1 MTKEQLIELVKFT
14 AGEIIA
20 PNELSTEDAESIV
33 DDFVDVEQLT
43 IPVVMPRFLK
53 TKYSLERLD
62 EHIHELSCRTEHWI
76 HRGKLEDVEKLIR
89 WRRRYDALNGA

>member
-14 AGEIIA
+14 ASEIVA
-20 PNELSTEDAESIV
+20 PTELSTEDAESIV

-53 TKYSLERLD
+53 NKYSLEKLD

-76 HRGKLEDVEKLIR
+76 HRGKLEDVEKLII